1 MLTHFDSHTSHHGAD
16 NLPTLNEG
24 QRRMSLTLDEATT
37 VEVPDARKGHGNRWG
52 FEKETTKNDSGSALV
67 VNALGAP
74 LQLFVGQGETWDLE
88 HGAKMEVHAVSGGVP
103 CCSRELFAR
112 SW

>member
-1 MLTHFDSHTSHHGAD
+1 MLNHFDSHSSHHTTD

-52 FEKETTKNDSGSALV
+52 LENETSKSDSGSALI

-74 LQLFVGQGETWDLE
+74 LQLFVGQEETWSLE
-88 HGAKMEVHAVSGGVP
+88 HGAKMEVRAE
-103 CCSRELFAR
+103 ELSSTGEHMR
-112 SW
+112 VL